1 MPRPTLLTLLTA
13 FALVAPAAAD
23 PVPDP
28 AGDVAHPD
36 GLSGRDIY
44 ERVVAHRLRSFYAE
58 AELENGN
65 GHGDSRTMRF
75 VMLWK
80 DYRKEDPKLL
90 SLTRIELIWPFDL
103 RFGGLKIEKKRH
115 QPAQQWAYV
124 PEFRWIRR
132 VSLRGVPVHGSCF
145 TFDDIVPPETDEFR
159 YRRLADDVDGGRPV
173 YVVELYPK
181 PNAASEHSRIVVSI
195 DRAREIPV
203 RSRYWNA
210 AGELTKE
217 LRLPPAR
224 VEEFDGSWFPM
235 LWDMRSVS
243 KGCFSTIRVG
253 RFVANPELGPR
264 AFDLGRL
271 ESH

>member
-1 MPRPTLLTLLTA
+1 MRSFALLSTLLLLPTA
-13 FALVAPAAAD
+13 AGGEIEA
-23 PVPDP
+23 DP
-28 AGDVAHPD
+28 AGDVAHAD
-36 GLSGRDIY
+36 GLTGEAIY
-44 ERVVAHRLRSFYAE
+44 KAVVAHRLGAFYAE

-65 GHGDSRTMRF
+65 GAGDSRRMRF

-80 DYRKEDPKLL
+80 DYRDEDPELL
-90 SLTRIELIWPFDL
+90 SLTRIELLWPFDL
-103 RFGGLKIEKKRH
+103 RFGGLKIEKKRG

-124 PEFRWIRR
+124 PELRFNRR
-132 VSLRGVPVHGSCF
+132 MSLRGVPLHGSCF
-145 TFDDIVPPETDEFR
+145 TFDDIVPPEADEFR

-173 YVVELYPK
+173 YVVELYPR
-181 PNAASEHSRIVVSI
+181 PDAASAHSRIVVSI
-195 DRAREIPV
+195 DQAREIPV

-217 LRLPPAR
+217 LRLPPGR
-224 VEEFDGSWFPM
+224 VEHFEGSWFPM
-235 LWDMRSVS
+235 LWEMRSHS
-243 KGCFSTIRVG
+243 SGCFSTIRVS